1 MARPTGGMQSSWFR
15 NQLAVTFA
23 SFIGFMG
30 FTLVMPFLPLYFREL
45 GLTDTG
51 EIALWTGFS
60 MGVTPALT
68 AVLAPA
74 WGRLADRYGRKIMVE
89 RSLFSFVIVMGAM
102 AFVSEPWH
110 VFALRAV
117 QGLFAGY
124 GALTLTMAA
133 ESAPRH
139 RMADAIGFVQTAQRL
154 GPALGPVIGG
164 GLAHMVGLRNTFI
177 VASACYAFAVGLVFI
192 LYKEAPLPS
201 GEARDARG
209 RVSFRDVL
217 SFENFIILMAVVF
230 GLQFIDRSF
239 GPVLPL
245 YLDES
250 GVPAWRVPLVAG
262 LIFSTAAGAAAVGNY
277 VAGRLQSRPARLVL
291 ASSAIVSMAAS
302 ALFALAPPVWA
313 MVAASAIF
321 GLGTGVAMTT
331 AYTEAGKMIPQGA
344 HGTGFGLL
352 TTASL
357 TGLALSPVF
366 GGVIGATSIR
376 AVFVANAIGLALLA
390 VLVLRQMSAQPAGPE
405 PGLSREEG

>member
-1 MARPTGGMQSSWFR
+1 MTTWAR
-15 NQLAVTFA
+15 NQLAVTVA

-45 GLTDTG
+45 GLRDTG

-74 WGRLADRYGRKIMVE
+74 WGRLADRFGRKIMVE

-133 ESAPRH
+133 ESAPPH
-139 RMADAIGFVQTAQRL
+139 RMADAIGYVHTAQRL

-164 GLAHMVGLRNTFI
+164 SLAHLAGLRNTFL
-177 VASACYAFAVGLVFI
+177 VASACYLFAVVLVFF
-192 LYKEAPLPS
+192 LYKEAPIARHG
-201 GEARDARG
+201 GEDARE
-209 RVSFRDVL
+209 RVSFRDML
-217 SFENFIILMAVVF
+217 TFENFIILMLVVF

-239 GPVLPL
+239 GPILPL
-245 YLDES
+245 YLDEA
-250 GVPAWRVPLVAG
+250 GVLSARVPIVAG
-262 LIFSTAAGAAAVGNY
+262 LIFSIAAGGGAVGNY
-277 VAGRLQSRPARLVL
+277 LAARLLVARPARPVL
-291 ASSAIVSMAAS
+291 AGGAGASMLAS
-302 ALFALAPPVWA
+302 LLFAIEPPVWA
-313 MVAASAIF
+313 MLVAAAVF
-321 GLGTGVAMTT
+321 GLGIGVAMTT
-331 AYTEAGKMIPQGA
+331 AYAEAGKMIPAGSHGA
-344 HGTGFGLL
+344 GFGLL

-366 GGVIGATSIR
+366 GGLIGSTSMN
-376 AVFVANAIGLALLA
+376 AVFIANAVGLA
-390 VLVLRQMSAQPAGPE
+390 VLTIVVTRNMSE
-405 PGLSREEG
+405 PNG